1 MLTAYLKKKILSLL
15 NVRNIAYAALLVA
28 TVMLAAT
35 IRLQPIKYGFYL
47 YEYDP
52 YFMYWSTKQL
62 IDYGPGRWFELTA
75 ENVKNFWYPWG
86 RNVVTTEYPGVPYIG
101 YIAYYLASPFLWGLS
116 EEEKLMT
123 ICVVLPVIAGMI
135 EVIVAY
141 LIGKEIKD
149 SKTGIF
155 AAFMTAVLPSAIDRT
170 IAGFYTKLGFG
181 VMFFLCSLLFY
192 IKMLKE
198 TKSRMKLVYSLL
210 AGIFLGLVGFT
221 WGGYTY
227 TALVIA
233 AFGLL
238 MVILGL
244 NNESFT
250 VNYTVSVVIAL
261 SILLLVP
268 KIGLRLFTTAP
279 GVALITAI
287 LALFLDLALIKT
299 GVSRLRR
306 LTILVGIASVLGLT
320 YSILVMQGIVG
331 VLPGRMLSIML
342 PWLRS
347 KYVLFASV
355 AEHAALSWDFI
366 FYHLSPAFFLIP
378 IGLLY
383 MVLDRSKERYLVF
396 IAAITSIYGFASA
409 AYLAHLAGPLAAIT
423 GAYGLTKLLDVFI
436 TELIKKPPRKKK
448 VKIFVKIDP
457 VPIMAVIVLLLMV
470 ITITVPVG
478 IRAGDVAPTIISP
491 QMISRGKNT
500 AWIQALQYIKQNTP
514 PNAVIASWWDYGY
527 HTAIVGNRTSV
538 CDNATLN
545 STQIRLMAWALM
557 GNESYAA
564 DIFLR
569 KFRMPPNA
577 SYVLVF
583 EVFTRSWVRVLG
595 QYVLAPGRG
604 GDISK
609 SVAIISVGRLNITE
623 YYDPMTGR
631 LNWFSNKTRS
641 ALLFKLLAW
650 GAYNVSLELGVPL
663 YLGGYPFEA
672 LGMEPLQ
679 IFEIEKVFYDVT
691 EYRGMDIVV
700 IVVLAKLNY
709 QKYLEVQGQMR

>member
-1 MLTAYLKKKILSLL
+1 MLATYFKSKVLTLFK
-15 NVRNIAYAALLVA
+15 VRNIAYTTLLVA
-28 TVMLAAT
+28 VIILAAT

-62 IDYGPGRWFELTA
+62 VDHGPGRWFELTA

-86 RNVVTTEYPGVPYIG
+86 RNVVKTEYPGVPYIG
-101 YIAYYLASPFLWGLS
+101 YIAYNIASIFMWGLS
-116 EEEKLMT
+116 EEEKLMVV
-123 ICVVLPVIAGMI
+123 CVVLPVVAGML
-135 EVIVAY
+135 EVLAAF
-141 LIGKEIKD
+141 LIGREIRD
-149 SKTGIF
+149 TKTGLF
-155 AAFMTAVLPSAIDRT
+155 AAFITATIPSAIDRT

-181 VMFFLCSLLFY
+181 VMFFLYSMLFY

-198 TKSRMKLVYSLL
+198 VKPRRKIVYSFI

-221 WGGYTY
+221 WGGYAY
-227 TALVIA
+227 TILVFSA
-233 AFGLL
+233 YGLFIVL
-238 MVILGL
+238 LGL
-244 NNESFT
+244 NNRSFT
-250 VNYTVSVVIAL
+250 LNHTIVMMIAL
-261 SILLLVP
+261 V
-268 KIGLRLFTTAP
+268 
-279 GVALITAI
+279 I
-287 LALFLDLALIKT
+287 LALTPCIGFKVFRTLPGISIAISLLALLLDLTLMRK
-299 GVSRLRR
+299 GFSRAKR
-306 LTILVGIASVLGLT
+306 LLTLLGIAAVLGGAYVVLVYQGLVG
-320 YSILVMQGIVG
+320 M
-331 VLPGRMLSIML
+331 LPGRMLSIMF
-342 PWLRS
+342 PWLRG

-366 FYHLSPAFFLIP
+366 FYHLSPVFFLIP

-383 MVLDRSKERYLVF
+383 MVLDRSMERYLVF
-396 IAAITSIYGFASA
+396 IAAITSIYGFTSA

-436 TELIKKPPRKKK
+436 TELVKKPPRKKK

-527 HTAIVGNRTSV
+527 HTAIVGNRSSV

-583 EVFTRSWVRVLG
+583 EVFRRYWHGMLG
-595 QYVLAPGRG
+595 RYILVPGRG

-623 YYDPMTGR
+623 YYDPRTGY

-691 EYRGMDIVV
+691 EYGGTDIIV

-709 QKYLEVQGQMR
+709 QKYLEAKSG